1 MALAALAVLL
11 AGVTLEGSAPAS
23 EGLSRPEPLPG
34 RVLTLSVGG
43 AANGAFGHTTVRPP
57 LLARLSPELQVGWG
71 IRIGESFLLTT
82 RLSILG
88 GIVPVF
94 PTGLAAEVAVS
105 YLPLTSASPIKPL
118 VRFSSG
124 AFLFGSGG
132 EVAGPD
138 YQAYGFR
145 MALEGGFVHLTRVP
159 GASPASGSP
168 RARRRSASP
177 TCAPAAPA
185 PTAATCCSAR
195 ASASRRCSCSESLGG
210 PARHVVGASLTWSA

>member
-43 AANGAFGHTTVRPP
+43 AANGAFGHATVRPP

-71 IRIGESFLLTT
+71 IRVGESFLLTT

-118 VRFSSG
+118 FRFSSG
-124 AFLFGSGG
+124 AFVFGSGG

-145 MALEGGFVHLTRVP
+145 MALEGGFVHLTKVP
-159 GASPASGSP
+159 GGLAGLGL
-168 RARRRSASP
+168 
-177 TCAPAAPA
+177 
-185 PTAATCCSAR
+185 TAGAQAIGLPDVRPCGAR
-195 ASASRRCSCSESLGG
+195 ADCSDVLF
-210 PARHVVGASLTWSA
+210 GASLRFETLLVF